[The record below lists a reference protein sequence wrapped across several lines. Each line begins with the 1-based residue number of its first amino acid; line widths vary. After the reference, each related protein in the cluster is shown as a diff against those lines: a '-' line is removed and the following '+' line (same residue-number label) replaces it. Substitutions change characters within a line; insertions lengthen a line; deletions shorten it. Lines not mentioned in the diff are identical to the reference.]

1 MSYAAKI
8 VAWSRKGGGESK
20 AFRSGVANSFV
31 WI

>member
-8 VAWSRKGGGESK
+8 VAWSRRGGESK